1 MTSERLRDVGG
12 EAVARG
18 CTVVLPTYNERE
30 VVPETLRRVD
40 DALAATGREY
50 EVVVVDDDSPDG
62 TVEAVRDASAS
73 RPVRALRRRGKRG
86 LATAVVDGVER
97 ARHEVVVVMDADLQ
111 HPPERVPDLLAA
123 VDDGADVAVGS
134 RYVAGGS
141 MDGLPPSRRVVSSV
155 ASTLAR
161 ALVPHPAVR
170 PLSDPMSGFFAFDRQ
185 LVDGCVLR
193 PVGYK
198 ILLEVLVRGNPS
210 RVVEVGYEFDSR
222 AGAETSFRAATVGNY
237 LRHLVRLRRAAAG
250 ARGRAR

>member
-1 MTSERLRDVGG
+1 M
-12 EAVARG
+12 
-18 CTVVLPTYNERE
+18 PTYNERE

-40 DALAATGREY
+40 AAIAATGREY

-62 TVEAVRDASAS
+62 TVEAVRGASAEGS
-73 RPVRALRRRGKRG
+73 VRALRRRGRRG
-86 LATAVVDGVER
+86 LATAVVDGVEY

-141 MDGLPPSRRVVSSV
+141 GAELPPSRRVVSSV
-155 ASTLAR
+155 AAMLAR
-161 ALVPHPAVR
+161 TLIPHPAVR
-170 PLSDPMSGFFAFDRQ
+170 SLSDPMSGFFAFDRSV
-185 LVDGCVLR
+185 VDGRVLR

-198 ILLEVLVRGNPS
+198 ILLEVLVRGRPS
-210 RVVEVGYEFDSR
+210 RVVEVGYEFESR

-237 LRHLVRLRRAAAG
+237 LRHLVRLRRAAVEQQ
-250 ARGRAR
+250 RR